1 MNTGGKYSEHHWF
14 SWIFT
19 VPDKNGLRG
28 NLS

>member
-1 MNTGGKYSEHHWF
+1 MNTGGKYSERYWF

-19 VPDKNGLRG
+19 VPDKNGLQG